1 MFLKGTFMKQA
12 ARLIAALVFFC
23 TSVFAGDNDAAKN
36 AYCKYIAEQA
46 TAQRDLLR
54 SPSAIAGPTQPSA
67 GTPPQMIFGIT
78 GSLANYLKA
87 PLTMRAAHAACDVYV
102 AGTDAQHRID
112 FAAPKMERD
121 ALVHRLE
128 LVQQGSDQLEK
139 MIDDE
144 EKMVQARNVTRPA
157 LYYLQSARARLDM
170 RRTSALTGL
179 LPYVPVLSDL
189 PLRVLVSNK
198 VHADEANQ
206 QAITKLTKEGGWD
219 LVLSG
224 GGRQQLA
231 QFSSTTTVSE
241 FGGFGEV
248 SLTYNFARH
257 SANHHLDLSASAYL
271 DFKNSQLDD
280 VAQQSAVLKKQV
292 TETLSFLRPQLTALL
307 EHDSEIE
314 KSLASIQGLDTNN
327 ALAFKNQL
335 LSDQIVLRVDI
346 GDIQFRLEWMESYL
360 HDNF

>member
-1 MFLKGTFMKQA
+1 
-12 ARLIAALVFFC
+12 
-23 TSVFAGDNDAAKN
+23 
-36 AYCKYIAEQA
+36 
-46 TAQRDLLR
+46 
-54 SPSAIAGPTQPSA
+54 
-67 GTPPQMIFGIT
+67 
-78 GSLANYLKA
+78 
-87 PLTMRAAHAACDVYV
+87 MRAAHAACDVYV

-257 SANHHLDLSASAYL
+257 SANHHLDRSASAYL